1 MQDGEAGGSLL
12 DRRIGGLD
20 LRSLGW
26 LLMMSTTL
34 FVLLFPFSSYVA
46 ALPIIQD
53 EWGLNNT
60 QAGAIFSAY
69 LAGFAVSALVVVPMT
84 DRIGSKR
91 IFIFCTT
98 ISTVANVLFPLIAN
112 DAITASILR
121 AIAGVGLVGVYNPG
135 MRIVAERFANRGRG
149 FAVGTFVTFF
159 YASNSVSLTL
169 TGLLMAWFEWRHA
182 YLIMGAAS
190 GASILLAYLLL
201 RRHTSQ
207 SAAGSSGRLDLSVL
221 KNKAARIYITG
232 YSLHAAELYIV
243 RVWLPAL
250 LAAALIARGVGEV
263 DAAVGAATIG
273 GLAMASG
280 AIGPVM
286 GGVMSDH
293 WGRAASASAIF
304 ALSGVC
310 SVAIGWMIGV
320 PWALLVGVAIILGW
334 AIAADSAVYSTA
346 VTEVAEPTRIGSTM
360 AVHSF
365 VGFMG
370 GVVGPILAGAVLDLS
385 PESVKWGLTFSA
397 TGMLAIVAI
406 VAMRGMWRAP
416 SGTSRIEDR
425 RATRSSE

>member
-1 MQDGEAGGSLL
+1 MKGEDARTALL
-12 DRRIGGLD
+12 DRRIGSID
-20 LRSLGW
+20 LRSLAW
-26 LLMMSTTL
+26 LLLMSTTL

-46 ALPIIQD
+46 ALPVIQG

-69 LAGFAVSALVVVPMT
+69 LAGFAVSALVVVPLT
-84 DRIGSKR
+84 DRFGSR
-91 IFIFCTT
+91 NIFVLCTI
-98 ISTVANVLFPLIAN
+98 ISTAANVLFPLIAN
-112 DAITASILR
+112 DAITASLLR
-121 AIAGVGLVGVYNPG
+121 AFAGLGLVGVYNPG
-135 MRIVAERFANRGRG
+135 MRIVAERFADRGRG

-169 TGLLMAWFEWRHA
+169 TGLLMARFEWRDA

-190 GASILLAYLLL
+190 GLSILLAYLLL
-201 RRHTSQ
+201 RKHRSQ
-207 SAAGSSGRLDLSVL
+207 SASSSSGRLDLSAL

-250 LAAALIARGVGEV
+250 LAAALIARGADESS
-263 DAAVGAATIG
+263 AIVGAATIG

-286 GGVMSDH
+286 GGAISDR

-310 SVAIGWMIGV
+310 SFAIGWMVGF
-320 PWALLVGVAIILGW
+320 PWALLVGLSIIYGW
-334 AIAADSAVYSTA
+334 AIAADSAIYSTA
-346 VTEVAEPTRIGSTM
+346 VTEVAEPERLGSTM

-370 GVVGPILAGAVLDLS
+370 GVVGPIFAGAVLDVS
-385 PESVKWGLTFSA
+385 PDSMKWGLTFSA
-397 TGMLAIVAI
+397 TGILAVAAI
-406 VAMRGMWRAP
+406 WAMRGM
-416 SGTSRIEDR
+416 R
-425 RATRSSE
+425 RARQL

>member
-1 MQDGEAGGSLL
+1 MQDEKAQTSLL
-12 DRRIGGLD
+12 DRQIGGLE
-20 LRSLGW
+20 LRSLAW

-84 DRIGSKR
+84 DRLGSKR
-91 IFIFCTT
+91 IFVFSTT
-98 ISTVANVLFPLIAN
+98 VSTVANVLFPLVAN

-121 AIAGVGLVGVYNPG
+121 AIAGLGLVGVYNPG

-201 RRHTSQ
+201 RNHTSQ
-207 SAAGSSGRLDLSVL
+207 AAAGSSGRLDLSVL
-221 KNKAARIYITG
+221 RNRAARIYITG

-250 LAAALIARGVGEV
+250 LAAALLARGASEV
-263 DAAVGAATIG
+263 DAVVGAATVG

-280 AIGPVM
+280 AIGPIM
-286 GGVMSDH
+286 GGVISDK
-293 WGRAASASAIF
+293 WGRAASATAIF

-310 SVAIGWMIGV
+310 SVAVGWMIGL
-320 PWALLVGVAIILGW
+320 PWALLVGVSIILGW
-334 AIAADSAVYSTA
+334 AIAADSAIYSTA
-346 VTEVAEPTRIGSTM
+346 VTEVAEPTRLGSTM

-385 PESVKWGLTFSA
+385 PENLKWGLTFSA
-397 TGMLAIVAI
+397 TGLLAIVAI
-406 VAMRGMWRAP
+406 AALRGMWRVPRGA
-416 SGTSRIEDR
+416 SRIEDR
-425 RATRSSE
+425 RASRGSG

>member
-1 MQDGEAGGSLL
+1 MKAGDARASLL
-12 DRRIGGLD
+12 DRRLGSID
-20 LRSLGW
+20 LRSLAW
-26 LLMMSTTL
+26 LLMMSSTL

-84 DRIGSKR
+84 DRFGSKR
-91 IFIFCTT
+91 IFVLCTT
-98 ISTVANVLFPLIAN
+98 ISTAANVLFPLVAN
-112 DAITASILR
+112 DAITASLLR
-121 AIAGVGLVGVYNPG
+121 ALAGLGLVGVYNPG
-135 MRIVAERFANRGRG
+135 MRIVAERFADRGRG

-169 TGLLMAWFEWRHA
+169 TGLLMSRFEWRDA

-190 GASILLAYLLL
+190 GASVVMAYLLL
-201 RRHTSQ
+201 RNHRSQ
-207 SAAGSSGRLDLSVL
+207 SASNSSGRLDLSAL
-221 KNKAARIYITG
+221 RNKAARIYITG

-250 LAAALIARGVGEV
+250 LAAALIAHGHDEV
-263 DAAVGAATIG
+263 SAVVGAATIG

-286 GGVMSDH
+286 GGAISDR
-293 WGRAASASAIF
+293 WGRAASATAIF

-310 SVAIGWMIGV
+310 SFAIGWMVGF
-320 PWALLVGVAIILGW
+320 PWALLVGVAIIYGW
-334 AIAADSAVYSTA
+334 AIAADSAIYSTA
-346 VTEVAEPTRIGSTM
+346 ITEVAEPGRLGSTM

-370 GVVGPILAGAVLDLS
+370 GVIGPILAGAILDMS
-385 PESVKWGLTFSA
+385 PESLKWGLTFSA
-397 TGMLAIVAI
+397 TGTLAIVAI
-406 VAMRGMWRAP
+406 WAMRGMWR
-416 SGTSRIEDR
+416 
-425 RATRSSE
+425 RANANIDIRNG

>member
-1 MQDGEAGGSLL
+1 MQEEKAQTSLL
-12 DRRIGGLD
+12 DRQISGLD
-20 LRSLGW
+20 LRSLAW

-46 ALPIIQD
+46 ALPVIQD

-69 LAGFAVSALVVVPMT
+69 LAGFAVSALVVVPLT
-84 DRIGSKR
+84 DKLGSKR
-91 IFIFCTT
+91 IFVFSTT
-98 ISTVANVLFPLIAN
+98 VSTVANVLFPLVAN

-121 AIAGVGLVGVYNPG
+121 AIAGLGLVGVYNPG

-182 YLIMGAAS
+182 YLIMGIAS

-201 RRHTSQ
+201 RNHTSQ

-250 LAAALIARGVGEV
+250 LLAALIARGVDEP
-263 DAAVGAATIG
+263 DAVVGAATVG

-286 GGVMSDH
+286 GGVISDR
-293 WGRAASASAIF
+293 WGRAVSATAIF

-310 SVAIGWMIGV
+310 SVAVGWMIGL
-320 PWALLVGVAIILGW
+320 PWALLVGVSIVLGW
-334 AIAADSAVYSTA
+334 AIAADSAIYSTA
-346 VTEVAEPTRIGSTM
+346 VTEVAEPARLGSTM

-370 GVVGPILAGAVLDLS
+370 GVVGPIIAGAMLDLS
-385 PESVKWGLTFSA
+385 PDSVKWGLTFSA
-397 TGMLAIVAI
+397 TGLLAIGAI
-406 VAMRGMWRAP
+406 TSMRGMWRAP
-416 SGTSRIEDR
+416 KGSTRVGDSG
-425 RATRSSE
+425 AAGRSG

>member
-1 MQDGEAGGSLL
+1 MKGEAVRTSLL

-20 LRSLGW
+20 LRSLMW

-84 DRIGSKR
+84 DRFGSKR
-91 IFIFCTT
+91 IFVLCTA
-98 ISTVANVLFPLIAN
+98 ISTAANVMFPLVAN
-112 DAITASILR
+112 DAISASILR
-121 AIAGVGLVGVYNPG
+121 AIAGIGLVGVYNPG
-135 MRIVAERFANRGRG
+135 MRIVAERFADRARG

-169 TGLLMAWFEWRHA
+169 TGILMAWFEWRHA

-201 RRHTSQ
+201 RTHRSQ
-207 SAAGSSGRLDLSVL
+207 SAVGSSGRLDLSVL
-221 KNKAARIYITG
+221 KNRAARTYITG

-250 LAAALIARGVGEV
+250 LAAALIARGEDELSAV
-263 DAAVGAATIG
+263 VGAAAIG

-286 GGVMSDH
+286 GGVMSDR

-310 SVAIGWMIGV
+310 SFAIGWMIGF
-320 PWALLVGVAIILGW
+320 PWVLLVAVSIVLGW
-334 AIAADSAVYSTA
+334 AIAADSAIYSTA
-346 VTEVAEPTRIGSTM
+346 VTEVAEPTRLGSTM

-370 GVVGPILAGAVLDLS
+370 GVVGPILAGAILDLS
-385 PESVKWGLTFSA
+385 TETMKWGLTFSA
-397 TGMLAIVAI
+397 TGLLAVAAI
-406 VAMRGMWRAP
+406 LAMRGVRQVP
-416 SGTSRIEDR
+416 
-425 RATRSSE
+425 TRNIDEAV

>member
-1 MQDGEAGGSLL
+1 MRDEKLRASLL
-12 DRRIGGLD
+12 DLQIGGID
-20 LRSLGW
+20 LRSLVW
-26 LLMMSTTL
+26 LLSMSLML

-84 DRIGSKR
+84 DRFGSKV
-91 IFIFCTT
+91 IFLFSTT
-98 ISTVANVLFPLIAN
+98 VSVVANVLFPLVAS
-112 DAITASILR
+112 DAITASLLR
-121 AIAGVGLVGVYNPG
+121 AAAGLGLVGVYNPG
-135 MRIVAERFANRGRG
+135 MRIVAERFADRGRG

-159 YASNSVSLTL
+159 YASNSVSLSL
-169 TGLLMAWFEWRHA
+169 TGILMSWFEWRDA
-182 YLIMGAAS
+182 YLIMSAAS
-190 GASILLAYLLL
+190 GASVVMAYFLL
-201 RRHTSQ
+201 RNHRAQ
-207 SAAGSSGRLDLSVL
+207 SSGSSSGRLDLSAL

-250 LAAALIARGVGEV
+250 LAAALIARGE
-263 DAAVGAATIG
+263 DELSAAVGAATIG

-286 GGVMSDH
+286 GGAMSDR
-293 WGRAASASAIF
+293 WGRASSASAIF

-310 SVAIGWMIGV
+310 SLAVGWMVGV
-320 PWALLVGVAIILGW
+320 PWALLVGVSIIYGW
-334 AIAADSAVYSTA
+334 AIAADSAIYSTA
-346 VTEVAEPTRIGSTM
+346 VTEVAEPRRLGSTM

-370 GVVGPILAGAVLDLS
+370 GVVGPIIAGAILDLS
-385 PESVKWGLTFSA
+385 PDSLKWGIAFSS
-397 TGMLAIVAI
+397 TGLLSIAAISV
-406 VAMRGMWRAP
+406 MRNMWR
-416 SGTSRIEDR
+416 R
-425 RATRSSE
+425 

>member
-1 MQDGEAGGSLL
+1 MRGEEARTSLL
-12 DRRIGGLD
+12 DRRISGID
-20 LRSLGW
+20 FRSLAW

-60 QAGAIFSAY
+60 QAGVIFSAY

-84 DRIGSKR
+84 DKFGSPR
-91 IFIFCTT
+91 IFVLCTT
-98 ISTVANVLFPLIAN
+98 ISTAANVLFPLVAN
-112 DAITASILR
+112 DMITASLLR
-121 AIAGVGLVGVYNPG
+121 ALAGLGLVGVYNPG

-169 TGLLMAWFEWRHA
+169 TGILMAHVEWRDA

-201 RRHTSQ
+201 RNHKSQ
-207 SAAGSSGRLDLSVL
+207 SSGGSSGRLDLSAL
-221 KNKAARIYITG
+221 RNKAARIYITG
-232 YSLHAAELYIV
+232 YSLHAAELYVV

-250 LAAALIARGVGEV
+250 LAASLISRGE
-263 DAAVGAATIG
+263 DELSAAVGAATIG

-286 GGVMSDH
+286 GGVISDR

-304 ALSGVC
+304 ALSGAC
-310 SVAIGWMIGV
+310 SFAVGWLVGF
-320 PWALLVGVAIILGW
+320 PWALLVGIAIIYGW
-334 AIAADSAVYSTA
+334 AIAADSAIYSTA
-346 VTEVAEPTRIGSTM
+346 VTEVAEPGRLGSTM

-370 GVVGPILAGAVLDLS
+370 GVIGPVIAGAILDVS
-385 PESVKWGLTFSA
+385 PESLKWGVTFSA
-397 TGMLAIVAI
+397 TGLLAIAAI
-406 VAMRGMWRAP
+406 LALRGMWRLSPRTAKDN
-416 SGTSRIEDR
+416 G
-425 RATRSSE
+425 